1 VTCFCHEST
10 GSIRKN
16 EAHRARIGIYNLF
29 NFANYDA
36 PGNTLG
42 GTLDGQPGSTNGTN
56 AALRT
61 NRTLFGSGVF
71 AFGSPEAL
79 KSGLR

>member
-1 VTCFCHEST
+1 MTCFCHEST

-16 EAHRARIGIYNLF
+16 EAQRARIGIYNLF

-56 AALRT
+56 AAPANEPHPVWFRRLC
-61 NRTLFGSGVF
+61 LW
-71 AFGSPEAL
+71 
-79 KSGLR
+79 